1 MKKNQFF
8 LLVTFSLVLIYGCG
22 SKNENGNGKQI
33 TNDSVAADNGNTDIT
48 SGNGKLDGAWEIKRA
63 EGDMASL
70 NTGTVYTFKGNK
82 LTFGKDG
89 FDNPGST
96 VVTDSTFSFQADKTD
111 LKFIYNYK
119 MNGDT
124 MIVTMQNGSGG
135 QVFYLVKQ

>member
-8 LLVTFSLVLIYGCG
+8 LLVAFTSILIAGCG
-22 SKNENGNGKQI
+22 GKNEKGNGKQNS
-33 TNDSVAADNGNTDIT
+33 NDSVAADKGSTDNS
-48 SGNGKLDGAWEIKRA
+48 SGSGKLDGAWEIKRA

-89 FDNPGST
+89 FDNPGT
-96 VVTDSTFSFQADKTD
+96 TEVTDSTFCFQADGTD
-111 LKFIYNYK
+111 IKFMYNYK

-124 MIVTMQNGSGG
+124 MVVTMQNGTGG
-135 QVFYLVKQ
+135 QVFHMVKQ